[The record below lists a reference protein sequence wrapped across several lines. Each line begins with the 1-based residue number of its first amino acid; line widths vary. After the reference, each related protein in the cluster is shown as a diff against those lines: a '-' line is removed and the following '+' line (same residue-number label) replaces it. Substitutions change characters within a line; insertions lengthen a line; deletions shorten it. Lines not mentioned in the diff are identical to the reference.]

1 LIVGLIQVTNEEK
14 NMKKFMYCMLAF
26 LSGLLVASNLGCAV
40 STETGSSLGGY
51 EVKAGAGLYVGKD
64 TVDFD

>member
-1 LIVGLIQVTNEEK
+1 
-14 NMKKFMYCMLAF
+14 MKKFMYCMLAF